1 MTEARVPLHAAIC
14 RYDGVTTSVEEVVQ
28 AGRRLASA
36 LSTAPGFVSYAVLDA
51 GDGVLVSVTVFDDRT
66 SLEVAQPLIVR
77 WVAEHLA
84 ASLPHSPQVIAGE
97 VIVQRGL

>member
-1 MTEARVPLHAAIC
+1 VPLHATIC
-14 RYDGVTTSVEEVVQ
+14 RYDGVTASIEEVMR

-66 SLEVAQPLIVR
+66 DLEAADQLIAR
-77 WVAEHLA
+77 WVAEQLTA
-84 ASLPHSPQVIAGE
+84 LLPRPPEVIAGE
-97 VIVQRGL
+97 VIVQRGM

>member
-1 MTEARVPLHAAIC
+1 MPLHATIC
-14 RYDGVTTSVEEVVQ
+14 RYDSVTASIEEVMQ

-51 GDGVLVSVTVFDDRT
+51 GDGVLVSVTVFDDRAD
-66 SLEVAQPLIVR
+66 LEAAQPLIVR
-77 WVAEHLA
+77 SVAEHLA
-84 ASLPHSPQVIAGE
+84 ALLPRPPEVIAGE